1 MTDCYQQQSW
11 RMQIPDDFWRVQD
24 VGFRAD
30 EGHAAVLSVHQ
41 QLSTEM
47 FTEQVTSSF
56 IIDCTMDAWHD
67 PDSIAALQILP
78 HGHSQNTTTTT
89 IIITNVLIRHCHE
102 NTAKAFQ
109 LQEVA
114 GTKNQSAQWLT
125 KLELCMDVFSSHQKV
140 IKRCCSK
147 VHVPPRVGGW
157 VDLGGWWNTEV
168 ISRLV
173 THPSTSSGS
182 RESKLWPSSRKSIQC
197 SLLECSAVSLPRRET
212 RW

>member
-78 HGHSQNTTTTT
+78 HGHSQNTTIIT
-89 IIITNVLIRHCHE
+89 IIANVLITQTLSWKHYKSISIARGGWHKE
-102 NTAKAFQ
+102 PSRFS
-109 LQEVA
+109 
-114 GTKNQSAQWLT
+114 GWQSLNYVWMSSVLT
-125 KLELCMDVFSSHQKV
+125 KRWRAMLQQ
-140 IKRCCSK
+140 
-147 VHVPPRVGGW
+147 
-157 VDLGGWWNTEV
+157 
-168 ISRLV
+168 
-173 THPSTSSGS
+173 
-182 RESKLWPSSRKSIQC
+182 SSRPT
-197 SLLECSAVSLPRRET
+197 EGRRLS
-212 RW
+212 WPGWLVKY